1 MYNWN
6 WSSICDRLKYI
17 KTRIFTKID
26 YNLIFFKSLDF
37 TTKENKAWCC
47 NIFLLLYHKHMRQI
61 YVFEIMF
68 N

>member
-37 TTKENKAWCC
+37 TTKE
-47 NIFLLLYHKHMRQI
+47 
-61 YVFEIMF
+61 E
-68 N
+68 